1 MTGLTGGQGVPVVWR
16 LPGRVNDRVDRVEGH
31 SRLLGLTGYAFGQLG
46 FVWQGEVVCVKC

>member
-1 MTGLTGGQGVPVVWR
+1 MTGWQGVPVVWR